1 MTKPKKSMRAIEILL
16 VEDSPSDVRLTREAL
31 KQAKVLN
38 TLHVM
43 KDGAEAMDFLHRKG
57 KHKGSPRPDIIL
69 LDLNLPKKDGREVLA
84 EIKADPDLKRVPV
97 VILTTSKAEEDIV
110 RSYELHAN
118 AYITKPVDLARFL
131 EGIKSLEQFWLAVVT
146 LPPNVK

>member
-69 LDLNLPKKDGREVLA
+69 LDLNLPKIGRAHV
-84 EIKADPDLKRVPV
+84 
-97 VILTTSKAEEDIV
+97 
-110 RSYELHAN
+110 
-118 AYITKPVDLARFL
+118 
-131 EGIKSLEQFWLAVVT
+131 
-146 LPPNVK
+146 